1 MGYRILCIMVDDFR
15 RTLPNLLTILRVFAI
30 PAIVYSF
37 YIGDNNSN
45 YIAFIIFVFACV
57 TDFFDGYLARI
68 WKTQSKFGKLFD
80 PIADKLIV
88 AATVIMLIYIGKIT
102 GVTIIPVVVIICREI
117 LISGLREFLIS
128 MNVELPVIKLGK
140 IKTFIQMAAIAMLM
154 LNDSLILYIGE
165 VILYFAAALTIYSAY
180 LYVCIA
186 IKYICLQE

>member
-1 MGYRILCIMVDDFR
+1 MVDDFR

-30 PAIVYSF
+30 PAIVCSF

-45 YIAFIIFVFACV
+45 YIAFIIFIFACV

-102 GVTIIPVVVIICREI
+102 GITIIPVVIIICREI

-186 IKYICLQE
+186 IKYICLQK

>member
-1 MGYRILCIMVDDFR
+1 MVDDFR